1 MQILLI
7 LAVMALMGCGK
18 KEPVQP
24 SASNT
29 DASKP
34 EPAKAKAIAG
44 DKLWEFETGNW
55 VKSTPAIGPDGTV
68 YFGSGDKKLYAINGK
83 TGVKL
88 WEFET
93 GGWVKSSPAIGSD
106 GTVYVGSYD
115 KKLYAINGKTGV
127 KLWEFETGG
136 DVTSSPAIGSDGTVY
151 VGSDDKRLYAIKT
164 DSKGPANSPWPM
176 RGQNP
181 QHTGRALKTSEVS
194 ANPKL
199 TQKQILQFFNTV
211 MLGEWTGVDRN
222 TGEVVEK
229 FTIEWHEKPKSVKAN
244 FTVFEEGKITDQQI
258 TTITTY
264 DPKLD
269 LFVDKAAAK
278 NGQPERIKHFRWNPI
293 DLIMTAEVIKPKPE
307 PGTDVK
313 LNWKKI
319 APNIWN
325 FNIQVF
331 KEGEKVFSQQI
342 IQTRKA
348 VPVEK

>member
-1 MQILLI
+1 M
-7 LAVMALMGCGK
+7 
-18 KEPVQP
+18 
-24 SASNT
+24 
-29 DASKP
+29 
-34 EPAKAKAIAG
+34 
-44 DKLWEFETGNW
+44 F
-55 VKSTPAIGPDGTV
+55 
-68 YFGSGDKKLYAINGK
+68 
-83 TGVKL
+83 
-88 WEFET
+88 
-93 GGWVKSSPAIGSD
+93 SSPAIGSD
-106 GTVYVGSYD
+106 GTVYVGSVD
-115 KKLYAINGKTGV
+115 NK
-127 KLWEFETGG
+127 
-136 DVTSSPAIGSDGTVY
+136 
-151 VGSDDKRLYAIKT
+151 LYAIKT
-164 DSKGPANSPWPM
+164 DSKGLAKSPWPM

-181 QHTGRALKTSEVS
+181 QHTGRALKTNTVS
-194 ANPKL
+194 AKPKL
-199 TQKQILQFFNTV
+199 TRKQVLQFFNEV
-211 MLGEWTGVDRN
+211 MLGEWTGVDKD

-244 FTVFEEGKITDQQI
+244 FTVFEEGKITDQQN
-258 TTITTY
+258 TFITTY

-293 DLIMTAEVIKPKPE
+293 DQIMTAEVIKPKPE

-313 LNWKKI
+313 LNWEKI